1 MLGEIGQLS
10 PKGLISEKG
19 KGLSGSG
26 LLLAFQAPEASR
38 LGTHSPEGET
48 EAGGQSQSKRSHQ
61 RKG

>member
-1 MLGEIGQLS
+1 MLGEIGQLN
-10 PKGLISEKG
+10 PKGLISE